1 MFLRANKVPNE
12 TNKWIIKRLINLGKQ
27 TYWNKVKNGSYVEQ
41 HDKFSNCAKFEGSNF
56 KNDTVNAENA
66 KFTN

>member
-1 MFLRANKVPNE
+1 MFN
-12 TNKWIIKRLINLGKQ
+12 IK
-27 TYWNKVKNGSYVEQ
+27 

-66 KFTN
+66 QIIN

>member
-12 TNKWIIKRLINLGKQ
+12 IDKWIAKKINKKQ
-27 TYWNKVKNGSYVEQ
+27 TYWNKVKNGTCVSQ

-66 KFTN
+66 KITN

>member
-1 MFLRANKVPNE
+1 MNSQKINK
-12 TNKWIIKRLINLGKQ
+12 KQ
-27 TYWNKVKNGSYVEQ
+27 TYWNKVKNGTYVSQ

-66 KFTN
+66 KITNSAIMRILNQVASNKP